1 MSVSSRTTAWRRT
14 LAPVVTAGS
23 LLCGCAT
30 APYGMVG
37 SGIVDTDVFE
47 AAGYR
52 VSVYYMASPGHADWY
67 CRHQLG
73 SPAMYGNELSA
84 CARRQIVDRQVLCEV
99 VLPVGATPG
108 LVVHEAMHCA
118 IGAHHP

>member
-1 MSVSSRTTAWRRT
+1 MSVSSRTTAWRQT
-14 LAPVVTAGS
+14 LATVVTAGS
-23 LLCGCAT
+23 LLYGCASVPSGT
-30 APYGMVG
+30 HT
-37 SGIVDTDVFE
+37 GIVDTDVFE
-47 AAGYR
+47 APGYR

-73 SPAMYGNELSA
+73 TPAMYGNELSA

-99 VLPVGATPG
+99 VLPAGATPG

-118 IGAHHP
+118 IGEHHP

>member
-1 MSVSSRTTAWRRT
+1 MSLSPRPTAWRQT
-14 LAPVVTAGS
+14 LATAVATGP

-30 APYGMVG
+30 VPSGAHGGVVG
-37 SGIVDTDVFE
+37 TDVFE

-73 SPAMYGNELSA
+73 SAARYGSELSA

-99 VLPVGATPG
+99 VLPVGASPG

-118 IGAHHP
+118 IGEHHP